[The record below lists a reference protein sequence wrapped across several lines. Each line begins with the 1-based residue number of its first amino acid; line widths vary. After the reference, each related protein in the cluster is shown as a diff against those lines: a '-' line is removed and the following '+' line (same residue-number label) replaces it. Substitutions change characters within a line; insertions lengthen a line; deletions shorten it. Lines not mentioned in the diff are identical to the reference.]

1 MSQFRI
7 KNQAPPHFI
16 GGRIVGPGDVVTL
29 PEGVRAGT
37 WLEPVEQVAQE
48 PAATPPA
55 SGKGKGKGAKAPE
68 PDQQTDTP
76 ADSAEVEF

>member
-7 KNQAPPHFI
+7 KDQAPPHFI

-37 WLEPVEQVAQE
+37 WLEPVEEAAPVA
-48 PAATPPA
+48 
-55 SGKGKGKGAKAPE
+55 SKGKGKGAKAPE
-68 PDQQTDTP
+68 PEKDD
-76 ADSAEVEF
+76 VGGEF